1 MQPEAGVS
9 LSVES
14 PISAFR
20 VQKAKTDG
28 TLQLSNGAS
37 VHGSFFVAGSSATHA
52 GPERVKDVLNAE
64 PGFFPFEVPAKDG
77 LKRTILYNREHVV
90 FAELAG
96 NYEARL
102 EPGYDVAPSRAVS
115 MLFSSGTR
123 LHGVVRVYRPQGSDR
138 LSDFARSS
146 EQFLYLETPDATYL
160 VNVRHLIELVEE
172 TP

>member
-1 MQPEAGVS
+1 MS

-28 TLQLSNGAS
+28 TLHLSNGSS
-37 VHGSFFVAGSSATHA
+37 VRGSFFVAGSSAMHA

-64 PGFFPFEVPAKDG
+64 PGFFPFEVLAANVKQ
-77 LKRTILYNREHVV
+77 TILYNREHVV
-90 FAELAG
+90 FAELTG

-102 EPGYDVAPSRAVS
+102 EPGYDVAPSRTIS

-123 LHGVVRVYRPQGSDR
+123 LHGTVRIYRPQGSDR
-138 LSDFARSS
+138 LSDFARSP
-146 EQFLYLETPDATYL
+146 EQFLYLETPGATYL
-160 VNVRHLIELVEE
+160 VNARHLIELVEE
-172 TP
+172 TL

>member
-1 MQPEAGVS
+1 MS

-28 TLQLSNGAS
+28 TLQLSNGSS

-64 PGFFPFEVPAKDG
+64 PGFFPFEVPAKDA
-77 LKRTILYNREHVV
+77 LKQTILYNREHVV
-90 FAELAG
+90 FAALAG

-115 MLFSSGTR
+115 LLFSSGTR